1 MAHHHKSN
9 RAVEGNPEDGHGRGL
24 PRRPDQ
30 EDLAQRTQR
39 DRKDVDLRTPKSPS
53 PEADYQAERDEIDRE
68 VGAGEIPA
76 STAPRK
82 ARAPYPPTRYKS

>member
-39 DRKDVDLRTPKSPS
+39 DRKDVDLRTGRSPS
-53 PEADYQAERDEIDRE
+53 QEADYQAERDEIDRE
-68 VGAGEIPA
+68 VDAGEIPTGA
-76 STAPRK
+76 ATRK
-82 ARAPYPPTRYKS
+82 ARAPFPPTRYQG

>member
-30 EDLAQRTQR
+30 DDLAQRTQR
-39 DRKDVDLRTPKSPS
+39 DRKDVDLRTRKTPS
-53 PEADYQAERDEIDRE
+53 PEADYRAERDEIDRE
-68 VGAGEIPA
+68 AGTGEIQTGPG
-76 STAPRK
+76 PRK
-82 ARAPYPPTRYKS
+82 SRPPFPPTRYQG